1 MATPEQSKAIQDR
14 VLEIGTR
21 LKAAPSDKLI
31 NSVFAAE
38 LSHQAHL
45 FEAIGL
51 VDIAHTLIAIELHTI
66 PKTEG
71 YQLLAQL
78 LELQKKPDTFVMT
91 PARGDIYTNRE
102 AWLAERTDATGW
114 LGAGRARREATT
126 SAFVLVMRQMI
137 IESPS
142 RDARRR

>member
-1 MATPEQSKAIQDR
+1 MTSHEQQPASIQEK

-45 FEAIGL
+45 FEAMGL

-78 LELQKKPDTFVMT
+78 LELQKKPETFVMT

-114 LGAGRARREATT
+114 LGAGRARQGSNHHRFCPGHA
-126 SAFVLVMRQMI
+126 AIDR
-137 IESPS
+137 
-142 RDARRR
+142 

>member
-1 MATPEQSKAIQDR
+1 MTSHEQQPASIQEK

-45 FEAIGL
+45 FEAMGL

-66 PKTEG
+66 PKTDG

-78 LELQKKPDTFVMT
+78 LELQKKPETFVMIAGQRRYLYQ
-91 PARGDIYTNRE
+91 PRGLAGRTNRCNG
-102 AWLAERTDATGW
+102 L
-114 LGAGRARREATT
+114 AGRRPCPEGSDHYRFCSGYAAIDR
-126 SAFVLVMRQMI
+126 
-137 IESPS
+137 
-142 RDARRR
+142 